1 MTPDGEIRRRAASF
15 SLGFGEQDLTDVLF
29 DVVAEDESVCQINDR
44 QMDLLG
50 LEYHS
55 AARKI
60 GSIYVPESCLKLR
73 ELLARPVTEGFEATL
88 ELALIGR
95 GGQEIRTIAR
105 CSCVRVG
112 ALRGFAVSKILLG
125 ALADSLDDLKND
137 NLVLRKIIDE
147 AREGHWCI
155 EFLEPIDVNRP
166 DHEVVDQ
173 IFENAS
179 IWRVTNMAMARIY
192 NLPMG
197 QRIGA
202 HDVRLHWPRNPENE
216 RFVEEI
222 VASGYFIDNAVS
234 SDLRHDGTVIHCQ
247 NDVRADIENGYIKR
261 IWGNCRDVT
270 AMQAQADRS
279 KAQIATLRNVI
290 DGIHDP
296 IVVFYPGAVQI
307 ISNNLGFRRMF
318 PEGSPAAALLGR
330 QVRRWSNTDR
340 RKVVSL
346 PVASGQQVRFQCLV
360 SSIEG
365 LGGRPWWVITLKKVR
380 APLSQAR
387 RS

>member
-1 MTPDGEIRRRAASF
+1 M
-15 SLGFGEQDLTDVLF
+15 TDVLF
-29 DVVAEDESVCQINDR
+29 DVVVEDETVCQINDR
-44 QMDLLG
+44 QLHLLG
-50 LEYHS
+50 LELHS
-55 AARKI
+55 VARKI
-60 GSIYVPESCLKLR
+60 DNIYTPDSCLKLR
-73 ELLARPVTEGFEATL
+73 ELLARPVGEGFEATL
-88 ELALIGR
+88 ELSLIGR

-105 CSCVRVG
+105 CSCVQMG

-155 EFLEPIDVNRP
+155 EFIEPIDINRP
-166 DHEVVDQ
+166 NHEVVDQ

-192 NLPMG
+192 NLPTG

-234 SDLRHDGTVIHCQ
+234 YDVRHDGTVIHCQ
-247 NDVRADIENGYIKR
+247 NDVRADIEDGYLKR

-270 AMQAQADRS
+270 AVQAQADQS
-279 KAQIATLRNVI
+279 QAQIATLRNVI
-290 DGIHDP
+290 DGIPDP
-296 IVVFYPGAVQI
+296 ITVFDPDAGRF
-307 ISNNLGFRRMF
+307 ISNNLRFRKMF
-318 PEGSPAAALLGR
+318 PEGGTAGALLLR
-330 QVRRWSNTDR
+330 QVRRWSNIDR
-340 RKVVSL
+340 PKAVGL
-346 PVASGQQVRFQCLV
+346 PAIAGKSEKFRCLV
-360 SSIEG
+360 RRIEG
-365 LGGRPWWVITLKKVR
+365 LGGRPWWVITLQIAGMTR
-380 APLSQAR
+380 ARTRPS
-387 RS
+387 

>member
-1 MTPDGEIRRRAASF
+1 M
-15 SLGFGEQDLTDVLF
+15 TDVLF
-29 DVVAEDESVCQINDR
+29 DVVTEDESVCQINDR

-296 IVVFYPGAVQI
+296 IVVFDPGAVQI